1 MTERKVHVTIEK
13 NLPSP
18 ALEDDQRVLMA
29 TSRGGSMYSLMNQI
43 MKNKSKYDN

>member
-13 NLPSP
+13 KNLPST

-29 TSRGGSMYSLMNQI
+29 SSLGDRMYSLMNKI
-43 MKNKSKYDN
+43 MKN